1 MIKDCGQQWFK
12 DARYGMFIHWG
23 LYSVLAGKYKGQE
36 NPGIGE
42 WIMKRM
48 NIPVVEYEAL
58 AKDFNPVHFDAE
70 KWVQLAKDAGMKYMV
85 YTAKHHD
92 GFAMF
97 HSDCS
102 PYNIVD
108 ATPFGRD
115 PAKELAEAC
124 KKAGIVFGFYY
135 SQAQDWHHPHGY
147 GYGPTPDTEKD
158 FRGYLDEKCKPQLKE
173 LLTKYGDIGL
183 IWFDTPQ
190 IMSYEHSKEVK
201 DYVKSIQPN
210 CIVSGRIGNQL
221 GEYMST
227 GDNRIPHSPFIGDWE
242 VPATLNNT
250 WGFKDNDHAWKSPAD
265 ILHLML
271 KINSRG
277 GNYLLNIGPDGLGRV
292 PQPSVDILLKV
303 GEFVK
308 ANGNAIYGTKPVV
321 GYPYDI
327 ENFILTSKD
336 NHLYLSYEGNRPIK
350 IHLTLMDSKVKNVT
364 MLATGQ
370 PVKYEVGYAAASKAS
385 RIIFDTPENPP
396 CEFYN
401 TLDIEIEDK
410 VPVFGTLE
418 NL

>member
-1 MIKDCGQQWFK
+1 MIKDCGQPWFK
-12 DARYGMFIHWG
+12 EARYGMFIHWG
-23 LYSVLAGKYKGQE
+23 LYALLAGKYKGQE

-48 NIPVVEYEAL
+48 NIPVEDYEAL
-58 AKDFNPVHFDAE
+58 AKDFNPVNFDAE

-97 HSDCS
+97 KSDCS

-115 PAKELAEAC
+115 AAKELAVAC

-135 SQAQDWHHPHGY
+135 SQAQDWHHPNGY
-147 GYGPTPDTEKD
+147 GYGPVPDKD
-158 FRGYLDEKCKPQLKE
+158 KNFRQYLDDKCKPQLKE

-227 GDNRIPHSPFIGDWE
+227 GDNRIPIAPFIGDWE
-242 VPATLNNT
+242 VPATLNDT
-250 WGFKDNDHAWKSPAD
+250 WGYKENDHNWKNPAD
-265 ILHLML
+265 VLHLML

-277 GNYLLNIGPDGLGRV
+277 GNYLLNIGPDGVGNI
-292 PQPSVDILLKV
+292 PKPSVDILRKV

-308 ANGNAIYGTKPVV
+308 ANSSAVYGTKPVV

-327 ENFILTSKD
+327 ENFILTAKD
-336 NHLYLSYEGNRPIK
+336 HHLYLSYLGNRPTK
-350 IHLTLMDSKVKNVT
+350 LHLTLLDSKVKKAT
-364 MLATGQ
+364 MLATGE
-370 PVKYEVGYAAASKAS
+370 PIPFEASCAPASKVN
-385 RIIFDTPENPP
+385 RVVFDTPANPP
-396 CEFYN
+396 CEFFN
-401 TLDIEIEDK
+401 TIDIEIEDRE
-410 VPVFGTLE
+410 PVFGKLE

>member
-23 LYSVLAGKYKGQE
+23 LYSALAGKYKGQE
-36 NPGIGE
+36 VSGIGE
-42 WIMKRM
+42 WIMKRL
-48 NIPVVEYEAL
+48 NIPVEEYEAL
-58 AKDFNPVHFDAE
+58 AADFNPTAFDAK

-92 GFAMF
+92 GFAMYD
-97 HSDCS
+97 SDSS
-102 PYNIVD
+102 PYNIVK

-115 PAKELAEAC
+115 PAKELADEC

-135 SQAQDWHHPHGY
+135 SQAQDWHHPQGY
-147 GYGPTPDTEKD
+147 GYGPVPNEEKN
-158 FRGYLDEKCKPQLKE
+158 FRLYMDEKCKPQLKE

-190 IMSYEHSKEVK
+190 IMSYEHSKELK

-227 GDNRIPHSPFIGDWE
+227 GDNRIPIAPFNGDWE
-242 VPATLNNT
+242 VPVTLNDT
-250 WGFKDNDHAWKSPAD
+250 WGYKENDHNWKSPAD
-265 ILHLML
+265 VLNLML

-277 GNYLLNIGPDGLGRV
+277 GNYLLNIGPDGKGNI
-292 PQPSVDILLKV
+292 PQPSIDVLLKA
-303 GEFVK
+303 GEFITKNPK
-308 ANGNAIYGTKPVV
+308 AVYGTKAVV

-327 ENFILTSKD
+327 ENFILTSSD
-336 NHLYLSYEGNRPIK
+336 HHLYVNYKGNRK
-350 IHLTLMDSKVKNVT
+350 MAVHLTMLDSKIKNVT
-364 MLATGQ
+364 MLATGE
-370 PVKYEVGYAAASKAS
+370 PVEYDASYALASKVS
-385 RIIFDTPENPP
+385 RVILHAPENPP
-396 CEFYN
+396 CELFN
-401 TLDIEIEDK
+401 TIDIEIEDK
-410 VPVFGTLE
+410 TPVFGKLE

>member
-1 MIKDCGQQWFK
+1 MRKDCKQQWFK
-12 DARYGMFIHWG
+12 DAKYGMFIHWG
-23 LYSVLAGKYKGQE
+23 LYSALAGKYNGKE

-48 NIPVVEYEAL
+48 NIPVAEYEAL
-58 AKDFNPVHFDAE
+58 AKDFNPVNFDAE
-70 KWVQLAKDAGMKYMV
+70 EWVQIAKDAGMKYMV

-108 ATPFGRD
+108 ATPFKRD

-135 SQAQDWHHPHGY
+135 SQAQDWHDPNGY
-147 GYGPTPDTEKD
+147 GYGPIPDEQKD
-158 FRGYLDEKCKPQLKE
+158 FKKYLDEKCKPQLKE
-173 LLTKYGDIGL
+173 LLTKYGDVGL

-190 IMSYEHSKEVK
+190 IMSYEHSKEVS

-227 GDNRIPHSPFIGDWE
+227 GDNRIPIAPFIGDWE
-242 VPATLNNT
+242 VPATLNDT
-250 WGFKDNDHAWKSPAD
+250 WGYKDNDHNWKSPAD
-265 ILHLML
+265 LLHLML

-277 GNYLLNIGPDGLGRV
+277 GNYLLNIGPDAKGTV
-292 PQPSVDILLKV
+292 PRPSVDILKKV
-303 GEFVK
+303 GQFVK
-308 ANGNAIYGTKPVV
+308 ANSNAIYSTKAVV

-327 ENFILTSKD
+327 ENFILTARD
-336 NHLYLSYEGNRPIK
+336 NHVYLSYEGNRPIK
-350 IHLTLMDSKVKNVT
+350 VHFTLLDSKIKNVT
-364 MLATGQ
+364 MLATGE
-370 PVKYEVGYAAASKAS
+370 PVSHELSYAAASKANK
-385 RIIFDTPENPP
+385 IILHTPENPP
-396 CEFYN
+396 CEFFN
-401 TLDIEIEDK
+401 TIDIEIEDK
-410 VPVFGTLE
+410 DPVFGSLE

>member
-1 MIKDCGQQWFK
+1 MKKDCKQQWFK
-12 DARYGMFIHWG
+12 DAKYGMFIHWG
-23 LYSVLAGKYKGQE
+23 LYSVLAGKYNGKE

-48 NIPVVEYEAL
+48 NIPVEEYEKL
-58 AKDFNPVHFDAE
+58 AADFNPVNFDAE
-70 KWVQLAKDAGMKYMV
+70 KWVQIAKDAGMKYMV

-92 GFAMF
+92 GFAMY

-108 ATPFGRD
+108 ATPFKRD
-115 PAKELAEAC
+115 PALELAQAC

-147 GYGPTPDTEKD
+147 GYGPVPDEDKN
-158 FRGYLDEKCKPQLKE
+158 FRQYMDEKCLPQLKE
-173 LLTKYGDIGL
+173 LLTKYGDVGM

-227 GDNRIPHSPFIGDWE
+227 GDNRIPIEPFIGDWE
-242 VPATLNNT
+242 VPATLNDT
-250 WGFKDNDHAWKSPAD
+250 WGFKDNDHNWKNPSEV
-265 ILHLML
+265 LHLML

-277 GNYLLNIGPDGLGRV
+277 GNYLLNIGPDGTGIV
-292 PQPSVDILLKV
+292 PQPSIDILKQV
-303 GEFVK
+303 GQFVK
-308 ANGNAIYGTKPVV
+308 LNGQAVYGTKPVV

-327 ENFILTSKD
+327 ENFILTARD
-336 NHLYLSYEGNRPIK
+336 NHIYLNYEGQKPKK
-350 IHLTLMDSKVKNVT
+350 IHFTLLDSKIKSVT
-364 MLATGQ
+364 LLATGQ
-370 PVKYEVGYAAASKAS
+370 PIEHELSYAAASKANK
-385 RIIFDTPENPP
+385 IIVHTPADAP
-396 CEFYN
+396 CEFFN
-401 TLDIEIEDK
+401 TIDIEIEDK
-410 VPVFGTLE
+410 DPVFGSLDD
-418 NL
+418 L

>member
-1 MIKDCGQQWFK
+1 LIKDCKQQWFK

-23 LYSVLAGKYKGQE
+23 LYSALAGKYKGKE

-48 NIPVVEYEAL
+48 NIPVAEYEAL

-102 PYNIVD
+102 PFNIVD
-108 ATPFGRD
+108 ATPFKRD
-115 PAKELAEAC
+115 PAKELADAC
-124 KKAGIVFGFYY
+124 KKAGIVFCFYY
-135 SQAQDWHHPHGY
+135 SQAQDWHHDHGY
-147 GYGPTPDTEKD
+147 GYGSTPDEEKD
-158 FRGYLDEKCKPQLKE
+158 FRLYLDEKCKPQLKE
-173 LLTKYGDIGL
+173 LLTKYGDIGM

-210 CIVSGRIGNQL
+210 CIVSGRIGNCL

-227 GDNRIPHSPFIGDWE
+227 GDNRIPLTPFNGCWE
-242 VPATLNNT
+242 VPATLNDT
-250 WGFKDNDHAWKSPAD
+250 WGYKDNDHNWKSPAD

-277 GNYLLNIGPDGLGRV
+277 GNYLLNIGPDSLGIV
-292 PQPSVDILLKV
+292 PKPSVDILLKV
-303 GEFVK
+303 GEFVR
-308 ANGNAIYGTKPVV
+308 ANGNAVYGTKAVE

-327 ENFILTSKD
+327 ENFILTARD
-336 NHLYLSYEGNRPIK
+336 NHVYLNYAGASPKK
-350 IHLTLMDSKVKNVT
+350 IHFTLLDSKIKNVT
-364 MLATGQ
+364 MLATGE
-370 PVKYEVGYAAASKAS
+370 PVTHELSYAVASKANK
-385 RIIFDTPENPP
+385 IILFTPENPP
-396 CEFYN
+396 CEFFN
-401 TLDIEIEDK
+401 TIDIEIEDK
-410 VPVFGTLE
+410 DPVFGSLE